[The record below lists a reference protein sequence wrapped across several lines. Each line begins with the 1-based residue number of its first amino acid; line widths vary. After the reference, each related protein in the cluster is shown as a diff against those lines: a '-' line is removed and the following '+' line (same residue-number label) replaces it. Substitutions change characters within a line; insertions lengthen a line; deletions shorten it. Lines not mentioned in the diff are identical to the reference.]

1 MIDYYETK
9 THPITRLMVWQAYKE
24 VKSNGKAAGVD
35 GVSMEE
41 YAKNLKGNL
50 YKLWNR
56 LTSGSYFPAD
66 VREKRIEKKGG
77 EGYRSLGIPTV
88 EDKIAHQV
96 VRAYLEPK
104 AEPTFHADSYGY
116 RPKRH
121 AHDAIAKARERCHF
135 KSLQWVLDLDISK
148 FFDSVDHELMLK
160 AVAYYTKEK
169 WVLMYI
175 ERWLKAGVLRED
187 GAREEREKGT
197 PQGGVVS
204 PLLSNIYLHFA
215 FDKWM
220 ELKFPF
226 IQFERYCDDIIV
238 HCASENQAYYLKQ
251 GITWRLEKCKLQL
264 NQEKTKVVYCKNPWR
279 LDKHPNV
286 SFDFLG
292 YTFCPRMSYTKSG
305 WMMLFS
311 PEMSKSSKNA
321 VMKRMRQWRTK
332 TFKGNIH
339 QMAKGINPMLT
350 GWINYYCAFNKW
362 RTEVIWQRLNKR
374 LIEWVCWKY
383 KKHVRQAVRWLKGVY
398 IKHPTLFAH
407 WKIAHF

>member
-1 MIDYYETK
+1 MIDYFETK

-35 GVSMEE
+35 GVSIEE
-41 YAKNLKGNL
+41 YAKDLKGNL
-50 YKLWNR
+50 YKLCNR

-77 EGYRSLGIPTV
+77 EGYRSLGITTV
-88 EDKIAHQV
+88 EDKIAQQV

-104 AEPTFHADSYGY
+104 VEPTFHQDSYGY

-121 AHDAIAKARERCHF
+121 AHHAIAKARGRCHF

-148 FFDSVDHELMLK
+148 FFDTVDHELMLQG
-160 AVAYYTKEK
+160 VAYYTKEK

-175 ERWLKAGVLRED
+175 ERWLKAGVLKED
-187 GAREEREKGT
+187 GVREEREKGT

-220 ELKFPF
+220 EQKFPF

-238 HCASENQAYYLKQ
+238 HCASENQACYLRQ
-251 GITWRLEKCKLQL
+251 GITWRLEKCKLLL

-279 LDKHPNV
+279 RDKHPVV

-292 YTFCPRMSYTKSG
+292 YTFAQG
-305 WMMLFS
+305 
-311 PEMSKSSKNA
+311 
-321 VMKRMRQWRTK
+321 
-332 TFKGNIH
+332 
-339 QMAKGINPMLT
+339 
-350 GWINYYCAFNKW
+350 
-362 RTEVIWQRLNKR
+362 
-374 LIEWVCWKY
+374 
-383 KKHVRQAVRWLKGVY
+383 
-398 IKHPTLFAH
+398 
-407 WKIAHF
+407 